1 MHKGDEDMAISVSV
15 VDGEIQE
22 TASSSSNL
30 AGSGK
35 AGGALGKDAFLQLL
49 VTQMKYQDPLSPT
62 ENTEYISQLATFS
75 QLEEMQNMSNTL
87 QISQASSLTGET
99 VIMKTKSSVTGE
111 LTYVTGTVDY
121 VVVESNKAYL
131 CIKGNK
137 YSIDDLDTVIDADY
151 WEAYKE
157 TLAGGSSSS
166 GSTTGSDST
175 TGGSSSAGNGSTED
189 SNSSSGSTDGTI

>member
-1 MHKGDEDMAISVSV
+1 MHKGDENMAISVSV
-15 VDGEIQE
+15 VDGQIQE
-22 TASSSSNL
+22 TASSSSSL
-30 AGSGK
+30 SSTGSSGNN
-35 AGGALGKDAFLQLL
+35 LGKDAFLQLL

-62 ENTEYISQLATFS
+62 DNTEYISQLATFS

-131 CIKGNK
+131 CINGNK
-137 YSIDDLDTVIDADY
+137 YSIDDLDTVIDAEY
-151 WEAYKE
+151 WEEYKKNLMGE
-157 TLAGGSSSS
+157 SSSS
-166 GSTTGSDST
+166 ESGS
-175 TGGSSSAGNGSTED
+175 STED
-189 SNSSSGSTDGTI
+189 TTTGESSSSDSSTDGTI